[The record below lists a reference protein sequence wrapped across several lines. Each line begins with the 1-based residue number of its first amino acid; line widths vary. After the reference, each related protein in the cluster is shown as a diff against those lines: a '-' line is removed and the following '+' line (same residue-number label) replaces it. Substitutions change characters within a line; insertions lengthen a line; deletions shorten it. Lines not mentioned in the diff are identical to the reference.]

1 MRGAEGWQLSNPP
14 ILPMACMMASLEIFE
29 QAGMDALYEKSG
41 QLTGMLI
48 QLLDSIDNPSIN
60 ILSPVNRDERGA
72 QVSIQVTNADRSIY
86 DKISSSG
93 IIADWREPDVIRVAP
108 VPLYNTF
115 EEVYN
120 FYDTLK
126 QILTSYE

>member
-48 QLLDSIDNPSIN
+48 QLLESIDNPSIN

-120 FYDTLK
+120 FYDNLR
-126 QILTSYE
+126 QILASYE

>member
-1 MRGAEGWQLSNPP
+1 
-14 ILPMACMMASLEIFE
+14 MMASLEIFE

-48 QLLDSIDNPSIN
+48 QLLESIDNPSIN

-120 FYDTLK
+120 FYDNLR
-126 QILTSYE
+126 QILASYE